1 MSANSPRLINI
12 EGVEVGD
19 KIRVITVVDGVQ
31 IIKTGVVGYIQNQ
44 NNVRTGSTIEGGT
57 LFFYGPQ
64 FKKPTVYLVY
74 RPPMEDTPILDID
87 EWIREHG

>member
-57 LFFYGPQ
+57 LFFYGAKFKSPQ
-64 FKKPTVYLVY
+64 YTWYIDHQWK
-74 RPPMEDTPILDID
+74 ILQYST
-87 EWIREHG
+87 